1 MRNCFGLFEQESKE
15 KDAGRQD
22 RQDER
27 PLSSRLCLSP
37 LCPLKLCHNKPSAC
51 FVFVAAATASPALA
65 VVVVASSPV
74 AVAFA
79 ASSFTVVV
87 AASSAVAVVVV
98 V

>member
-1 MRNCFGLFEQESKE
+1 MSSSPREGR
-15 KDAGRQD
+15 RQD

-51 FVFVAAATASPALA
+51 FVFLVAATASSAA
-65 VVVVASSPV
+65 VAVVVASSPV

-79 ASSFTVVV
+79 ATSFAVVV